1 MPVYLKQAL
10 PPQED
15 ANNQTTQIVSGILND
30 IEQGGEAKALEYAT
44 KFDGHVPGSSIVLS
58 EDEIQSKIALVPEQI
73 KKDIQFAYGNIKKFA
88 EMQRSCIQDMEF
100 ETSPGFRVGQKCI
113 PLESCGA
120 YVPGGRYSHIAS
132 ALMTM

>member
-1 MPVYLKQAL
+1 
-10 PPQED
+10 
-15 ANNQTTQIVSGILND
+15 VSRILQD
-30 IEQGGEAKALEYAT
+30 IEQGGEAKVLEYAT
-44 KFDGHVPGSSIVLS
+44 RFDGYVAGSGAPLVMSQADI
-58 EDEIQSKIALVPEQI
+58 DAKIALVPEQI
-73 KKDIQFAYGNIKKFA
+73 KKDIQFAHGNIKKFA

-132 ALMTM
+132 ALMTV